1 MIEVV
6 PATQSMPIYAII
18 MAALVNKGLVM
29 KKGEIR
35 RQQLLERLADHL
47 LANGLQGASLRPLAA
62 AVGTSDR
69 MLLHYFTD
77 KEQLLS
83 EVLAL
88 VSQRLLYLL
97 QQTNLAPLP
106 LQQLLPLLSGMLRDP
121 LVSPYMRLWLELVAL
136 AAHAQ
141 EPFRSV
147 AQQICI
153 TFRDWIATLLSVED
167 EQQRSAAA
175 ALTLALI
182 EGLAMF
188 DALDAEA
195 AYQDT
200 IAGVQA
206 YLR

>member
-1 MIEVV
+1 
-6 PATQSMPIYAII
+6 
-18 MAALVNKGLVM
+18 M